1 MESNQ
6 ILESKKRSLGFIQ
19 ANELNWKL
27 KSKAD
32 FVQYL
37 DKHRKCISLLFLIPY

>member
-1 MESNQ
+1 MESSQ

-19 ANELNWKL
+19 ASELEYKL

-32 FVQYL
+32 FLQYL
-37 DKHRKCISLLFLIPY
+37 DKHRKSILHLRLTPF

>member
-1 MESNQ
+1 MQSSQ
-6 ILESKKRSLGFIQ
+6 IDSSKKRSLTMMM
-19 ANELNWKL
+19 AKELEWKL

-37 DKHRKCISLLFLIPY
+37 DKQ

>member
-1 MESNQ
+1 MESSE
-6 ILESKKRSLGFIQ
+6 ITESKKRSLGFIQ
-19 ANELNWKL
+19 ANELNYKL

-37 DKHRKCISLLFLIPY
+37 DKHRKSPHLFLFTPY

>member
-1 MESNQ
+1 MESRQ
-6 ILESKKRSLGFIQ
+6 ITESKKRSLGFIQ
-19 ANELNWKL
+19 ANELNYKL

-37 DKHRKCISLLFLIPY
+37 DKHRKLIFIFILTLY

>member
-1 MESNQ
+1 M
-6 ILESKKRSLGFIQ
+6 LESKKRSLGFLQ
-19 ANELNWKL
+19 ASELNYKL

-37 DKHRKCISLLFLIPY
+37 DKHRKWHIQSSLISS

>member
-1 MESNQ
+1 MQSSQ
-6 ILESKKRSLGFIQ
+6 IDSSKKRSLNMMM
-19 ANELNWKL
+19 AKELEWKL

-37 DKHRKCISLLFLIPY
+37 DKQ